1 MTSKTERRKR
11 RKGRIT
17 MPNAEAVTVKQ
28 RGRPHAE
35 DPQAVVIARRLR
47 DLGLPD
53 TPENRA
59 AVRSQMAGCSVGIAI
74 MRRHAC
80 ADTRADLWG
89 AAQHMRRV
97 WAAYGNAIG
106 APPRHAQC
114 LRVLSPADKLEAS
127 ADSPPADDRSD
138 EDRSRAAVSA
148 WMRLQGWLAHTD
160 KAAWSAAINS
170 VVDDAPLRDW
180 EGVER
185 ALLCVADGVAGRP
198 IILRARTTS

>member
-1 MTSKTERRKR
+1 MSSKAQRRS
-11 RKGRIT
+11 RKKGKIT
-17 MPNAEAVTVKQ
+17 MPNAEAVSVKH
-28 RGRPHAE
+28 RGRPPVE
-35 DPQAVVIARRLR
+35 DPQGVVIARRLR
-47 DLGLPD
+47 DLCLPD

-74 MRRHAC
+74 MRRHTC
-80 ADTRADLWG
+80 TDTRADLWG

-114 LRVLSPADKLEAS
+114 LRILAPADKIEAS
-127 ADSPPADDRSD
+127 ADSPPPDDRS
-138 EDRSRAAVSA
+138 EADRSRAAVSA

-180 EGVER
+180 DGVER